1 VKLAIQTSRL
11 PGDSLVDRFRNAARF
26 GFDAVEVTIGP
37 DFDLAEHLDEVQDA
51 ASVSG
56 LPVSGICTHSIHD
69 PLMPD
74 AGERAQRFAG
84 LASLLQQADQ
94 LGADGVISVPVRRSV
109 VFPGVE
115 DVEREL
121 ADLAVAEFGR
131 WVGSLPEG
139 RAAVFLEP
147 LNRYEA
153 TFLRRVEQAAEVAAR
168 IGSPRVRSL
177 ADLFHMNIEEA
188 DMAEP
193 IRNAAAQL
201 GYVHIADNNRLQPG
215 AGCLDFRPPF
225 RALKEIGYAGYVSIE
240 CTGFGG
246 PLVSGGLDAML
257 PECVAFVRAEWA
269 AA

>member
-153 TFLRRVEQAAEVAAR
+153 HSFAGSSRRR
-168 IGSPRVRSL
+168 RSPHES
-177 ADLFHMNIEEA
+177 D
-188 DMAEP
+188 
-193 IRNAAAQL
+193 
-201 GYVHIADNNRLQPG
+201 
-215 AGCLDFRPPF
+215 RP
-225 RALKEIGYAGYVSIE
+225 
-240 CTGFGG
+240 GFGHWRT
-246 PLVSGGLDAML
+246 SST
-257 PECVAFVRAEWA
+257 
-269 AA
+269 